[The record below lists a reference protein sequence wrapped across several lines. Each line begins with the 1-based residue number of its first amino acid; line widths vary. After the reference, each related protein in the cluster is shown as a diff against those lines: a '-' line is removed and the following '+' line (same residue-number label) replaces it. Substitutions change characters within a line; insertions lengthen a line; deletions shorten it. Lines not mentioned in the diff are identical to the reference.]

1 MRTIILF
8 VELKTFEPGDRVPV
22 ALPGAV
28 LPGNFKIKKSKL
40 RGVKS
45 EGMMCSARELNLG
58 EDHSGLLVLSEKPE
72 LGTPI
77 NEVFPEGETVFDL
90 AVTPNRPDALSVIGL
105 ARELAAL
112 FGLKMKSLSA
122 KRFPLLEKEAQRC

>member
-8 VELKTFEPGDRVPV
+8 VELKTSNQGIEYP
-22 ALPGAV
+22 LPC
-28 LPGNFKIKKSKL
+28 LELCFQEISKIKKSKL

-112 FGLKMKSLSA
+112 FGLKMKKA
-122 KRFPLLEKEAQRC
+122 

>member
-1 MRTIILF
+1 
-8 VELKTFEPGDRVPV
+8 
-22 ALPGAV
+22 
-28 LPGNFKIKKSKL
+28 
-40 RGVKS
+40 
-45 EGMMCSARELNLG
+45 MCSARELNLG

-112 FGLKMKSLSA
+112 FGLKMKKPECKEISTAGEGSSTLLDSVNVENTEFCPIYTAHSIKELKSDRVQNGYARTWKPSA
-122 KRFPLLEKEAQRC
+122 YVQSIT